1 MDKIV
6 YNALRTPDGTVLES
20 RHRHDYRT
28 YTDANGKEYMVDG
41 GLDYLRRSA
50 HGDEFNLSVSLDDE
64 HEAVRVVLEWGTRGP
79 NGDQPYRLVKL
90 CDMADDHIQACLETQ
105 NNMYPQVRAAMQNE
119 LLWRGKKVRFV
130 PTLT

>member
-1 MDKIV
+1 MDKII

-50 HGDEFNLSVSLDDE
+50 HGDEVDLSVSLDDE
-64 HEAVRVVLEWGTRGP
+64 HEVVRVVFTWGTRGP
-79 NGDQPYRLVKL
+79 NGDQPFTYVKL
-90 CDMADDHIQACLETQ
+90 CDMDTDHIQACLETQ
-105 NNMYPQVRAAMQNE
+105 DNMYPQIRAVMQNE
-119 LLWRGKKVRFV
+119 LLWRGELV
-130 PTLT
+130 

>member
-50 HGDEFNLSVSLDDE
+50 QGDEFDLSVCLDDE
-64 HEAVRVVLEWGTRGP
+64 HEAVRVALEWGTRGP
-79 NGDQPYRLVKL
+79 NGDQPFRMVKL
-90 CDMADDHIQACLETQ
+90 CDMTDDHIQACLETQ
-105 NNMYPQVRAAMQNE
+105 DNMYPQIRAAMQNE
-119 LLWRGKKVRFV
+119 LLWRGKLV
-130 PTLT
+130 